1 MGEDVFLFAGLATRV
16 AFGLALLIPAAI
28 IVARKRRDHRRM
40 RAASTYEELLGLAL
54 RDRGLNAF
62 MTRLAEVRHNDAQTR
77 HHLVSAA
84 LLRHVRG
91 PHPVLWGLAFV
102 YAAWAVLGGLG
113 GGGVRVGLNAI
124 NGFSAV
130 ANAPPDMKTQMFAAI
145 IESMAVPLQSGVI
158 LAVVGVLFS
167 ALVFALLEAGS
178 TLRDRELVLGI
189 IEGLGALDYPTEV
202 RRLNV
207 WGRRLRPLGW
217 LGAAAALGALG
228 FAMPTSS
235 VLPLADGTFYFTEHP
250 TALSN
255 SVQIGFGAQLSLP
268 ESTARGEPVD
278 TVAVT
283 VGTDYILIDD
293 MPVLE
298 TARLPSPD
306 KLNWPR
312 RATTYP
318 DALVPDVIDEKLAE
332 GRAHQ
337 ERVRSFNPDL
347 PVLTAA
353 GLVVDATRPFRE
365 VAPVLLGCF
374 KHGYLSLQAITRV
387 REARNLA
394 GFVAMKILAPDEL
407 IRARDKK
414 TECDPAGNLW
424 VDEKATWQMVIDAA
438 SAAGTPVHLVP
449 VAKGT
454 VGAPALAERCYTVI
468 EID

>member
-1 MGEDVFLFAGLATRV
+1 MMDADLFLTIGLATRV
-16 AFGLALLIPAAI
+16 VLGLAVLIPAAL
-28 IVARKRRDHRRM
+28 IVARKRGDLRRM
-40 RAASTYEELLGLAL
+40 RAAPTFEELLGLAL

-91 PHPVLWGLAFV
+91 PHPLLWGLAFV
-102 YAAWAVLGGLG
+102 YAAWSVLGGIG
-113 GGGVRVGLNAI
+113 GGGIRVGLNAI
-124 NGFSAV
+124 RGFSAV
-130 ANAPPDMKTQMFAAI
+130 ASAPPDMKMQMFAEI
-145 IESMAVPLQSGVI
+145 IESMAAPLQAGAI
-158 LAVVGVLFS
+158 LAVVGVVLS

-178 TLRDRELVLGI
+178 TLRDREDVLGI

-217 LGAAAALGALG
+217 LGAAVVLAALGSAIP
-228 FAMPTSS
+228 MTST
-235 VLPLADGTFYFTEHP
+235 LPLADGTFYFTERP
-250 TALSN
+250 TASSN
-255 SVQIGFGAQLSLP
+255 SVQIGFGAQLSLA

-283 VGTDYILIDD
+283 VGADYILVDEQSV
-293 MPVLE
+293 ME
-298 TARLPSPD
+298 TARLPAPG
-306 KLNWPR
+306 KVAWPK
-312 RATTYP
+312 RARYP
-318 DALVPDVIDEKLAE
+318 DALVPDAIDEKLAE

-337 ERVRSFNPDL
+337 KRVRSFNPEL
-347 PVLTAA
+347 PVLTTA

-387 REARNLA
+387 RDTHNLA
-394 GFVAMKILAPDEL
+394 GFVPMKLLAPDEL
-407 IRARDKK
+407 IGARDKK
-414 TECDPAGNLW
+414 TECDATGNLW
-424 VDEKATWQMVIDAA
+424 VDEGATWQMVIDAA
-438 SAAGTPVHLVP
+438 SAIGKPVHLVP

-454 VGAPALAERCYTVI
+454 PGAPALAERCYTVI